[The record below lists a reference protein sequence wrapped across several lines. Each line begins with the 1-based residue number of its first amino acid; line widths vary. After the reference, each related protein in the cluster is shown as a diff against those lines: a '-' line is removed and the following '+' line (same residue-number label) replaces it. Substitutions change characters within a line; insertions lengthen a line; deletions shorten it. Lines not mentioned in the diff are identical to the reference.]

1 MKISQ
6 LRVNNIE
13 HPLGFQ
19 VEPLSF
25 SWKVEEAGDAK
36 KMQYARIQIFHGK
49 ERSMTAEKMQKHVAQ
64 IIR

>member
-25 SWKVEEAGDAK
+25 SWKVKGFYDGDGTYK
-36 KMQYARIQIFHGK
+36 VRFLP
-49 ERSMTAEKMQKHVAQ
+49 QKTGTYMWKVSGAVSG
-64 IIR
+64 

>member
-36 KMQYARIQIFHGK
+36 KIAVCTDSDLSWKR
-49 ERSMTAEKMQKHVAQ
+49 TDL
-64 IIR
+64 